1 MTPLLR
7 YIGLAAVLAP
17 VILLAEAFADPAVRL
32 QQEITRTQNTYN
44 ETLAEHSRAVA
55 IMSARRGKLESAET
69 ALGLRKQA
77 MDSVLEQLRK
87 VQAFV
92 RERPDVSAEKER
104 AAYAAAKEAHAQAQR
119 DLDDS
124 KEQYA
129 RAEGEVA
136 ALSSSLQ
143 SHKAALENLKRQLQ
157 AARFE
162 KLQAEVAREKRV
174 TARGE
179 FGCEDATVRA
189 CREGALAHAKR
200 SAVERG
206 SALLLKAVTLVED
219 MQLTRE
225 RIESHVQGILVSHK
239 VLDKGWV
246 GETSYF
252 YEIEA
257 VVKGR
262 LPENFFD
269 AADSDAM
276 PVPPEPAR
284 NADGAASEYRIA
296 AEQGDAEAQHNLA
309 LMYYNGK
316 GVPRDYKQA
325 ETWFRLA
332 AEQGNASAQ
341 SNLGV
346 MYANGEGVP
355 RDYKQ
360 AAMWSRLAAEQGN
373 AFAQDNLGFMY
384 LHGKGVPRDYKQ
396 AETWF
401 RLAAE
406 QEYASAQNNLGSMYY
421 NGQGVP
427 IDYKQAA
434 TWFRLATEQGNAY
447 AQGNLGLIYLHGQG
461 VPRDYKQAETWFRL
475 AAEQGDASAQNN
487 LGRMYDNGKGVPRDY
502 KQAETWFRL
511 AAEQGNAY
519 AQNNLGSMYLHG
531 KGVPRDYK
539 QAAMWSRLAA
549 EQGNA
554 SAQSR
559 LGGMYANGEGVPRDF
574 VYAHM
579 WSNLAASS
587 GDEAASAER
596 DDYARQMTPSQLE
609 KAQDLARECVRKDYK
624 GC

>member
-32 QQEITRTQNTYN
+32 QQEITRAQNTYN

-92 RERPDVSAEKER
+92 RERPDVLDKKER
-104 AAYAAAKEAHAQAQR
+104 DAYAAAKKAHAQAQHDR
-119 DLDDS
+119 DDS
-124 KEQYA
+124 KEQFA

-143 SHKAALENLKRQLQ
+143 GHSAALENLKRQLQ

-262 LPENFFD
+262 LPENVFDMSSTPAFAVPSLVVKGRLPENVFGLKNVVGLIFFALTVLLLAALVVGYVGSNLAGIAIAD
-269 AADSDAM
+269 AS
-276 PVPPEPAR
+276 
-284 NADGAASEYRIA
+284 GYRIA
-296 AEQGDAEAQHNLA
+296 AKQGDAEAQYNLGRIYHKSQGVFRHDKKA
-309 LMYYNGK
+309 LAWY
-316 GVPRDYKQA
+316 
-325 ETWFRLA
+325 RLA
-332 AEQGNASAQ
+332 AEQGHANAQYKLGRMYEEGSEIVPWDYEQALIWYKRAAEQGHADAQ
-341 SNLGV
+341 YKLGS
-346 MYANGEGVP
+346 MYHKSRGLFSCDNQTLAW
-355 RDYKQ
+355 Y
-360 AAMWSRLAAEQGN
+360 RLAAEQGH
-373 AFAQDNLGFMY
+373 AKAQYKLGWVY
-384 LHGKGVPRDYKQ
+384 GGGSEIVPSDYKQ
-396 AETWF
+396 ALIWYK
-401 RLAAE
+401 RAAE
-406 QEYASAQNNLGSMYY
+406 QGYAGAQYKLGWMYY
-421 NGQGVP
+421 
-427 IDYKQAA
+427 K
-434 TWFRLATEQGNAY
+434 
-447 AQGNLGLIYLHGQG
+447 GQG
-461 VPRDYKQAETWFRL
+461 VPRDYKQAATWCRL
-475 AAEQGDASAQNN
+475 AAEQGDADAQ
-487 LGRMYDNGKGVPRDY
+487 R
-502 KQAETWFRL
+502 
-511 AAEQGNAY
+511 
-519 AQNNLGSMYLHG
+519 
-531 KGVPRDYK
+531 
-539 QAAMWSRLAA
+539 
-549 EQGNA
+549 
-554 SAQSR
+554 R
-559 LGGMYANGEGVPRDF
+559 LGEMYANGEGVPRDF

-587 GDEAASAER
+587 GNEAASADR
-596 DDYARQMTPSQLE
+596 DIYARQMTPSQLE